1 MGKLKDKFKEKIK
14 SIFKSFPLTLIIGFL
29 FTIFLAV
36 IMDTELVDEDIIAN
50 VSIFSV
56 LFAIG
61 TFTVESIMKKKISKK
76 KLFFYILS
84 AVFAALITFLVN
96 IQNDIFG
103 IENAIF
109 VGNVFKF
116 AITYFISLLL
126 FSLFALYKMSGQK
139 FNEYVTK
146 VAVNMFKSG
155 IIYSLIA
162 SGVST
167 ILGIFCLLLLG
178 GEHYTIILRA
188 ELILF
193 GFFLM
198 PKLMYSLVDVD
209 GEVNRFFE
217 IIFKYVLDI
226 LLIIAFVVIYLY
238 IGKILILREMPVN
251 QIYRIAAALFIL
263 GVPIWTITSYFEDKK
278 IISKINRYLPIA
290 FTPFVLLQ
298 IYTIGVRILNNGLTE
313 LRYIA
318 VMLILFEII
327 YIAIYI
333 KNREKVGACA
343 LVLIAMTVI
352 SAIVPGINMFKMS
365 ELSQY
370 SILKKYD
377 STVELSSEQKAKIK
391 GAYNYLRGSDNG
403 EKYIDKALT
412 EEEKKEVA
420 NMENSYYDDIF
431 TGRQV
436 ISVNNDLDYINISG
450 YNRMYEIDDYNYSE
464 KSIDNA
470 FKNVKCE
477 NGNKSID
484 LSSIFVNGIKE
495 GNLEE
500 SIENREIIQINSDS
514 AVVLEYVYIIYNEDN
529 EIVTQYSIKGYL
541 LEK

>member
-1 MGKLKDKFKEKIK
+1 
-14 SIFKSFPLTLIIGFL
+14 
-29 FTIFLAV
+29 
-36 IMDTELVDEDIIAN
+36 
-50 VSIFSV
+50 
-56 LFAIG
+56 
-61 TFTVESIMKKKISKK
+61 
-76 KLFFYILS
+76 
-84 AVFAALITFLVN
+84 
-96 IQNDIFG
+96 
-103 IENAIF
+103 
-109 VGNVFKF
+109 
-116 AITYFISLLL
+116 
-126 FSLFALYKMSGQK
+126 
-139 FNEYVTK
+139 
-146 VAVNMFKSG
+146 
-155 IIYSLIA
+155 
-162 SGVST
+162 
-167 ILGIFCLLLLG
+167 
-178 GEHYTIILRA
+178 
-188 ELILF
+188 
-193 GFFLM
+193 
-198 PKLMYSLVDVD
+198 
-209 GEVNRFFE
+209 
-217 IIFKYVLDI
+217 
-226 LLIIAFVVIYLY
+226 
-238 IGKILILREMPVN
+238 
-251 QIYRIAAALFIL
+251 
-263 GVPIWTITSYFEDKK
+263 
-278 IISKINRYLPIA
+278 
-290 FTPFVLLQ
+290 
-298 IYTIGVRILNNGLTE
+298 
-313 LRYIA
+313 
-318 VMLILFEII
+318 
-327 YIAIYI
+327 
-333 KNREKVGACA
+333 
-343 LVLIAMTVI
+343 
-352 SAIVPGINMFKMS
+352 MS

>member
-1 MGKLKDKFKEKIK
+1 
-14 SIFKSFPLTLIIGFL
+14 
-29 FTIFLAV
+29 
-36 IMDTELVDEDIIAN
+36 
-50 VSIFSV
+50 
-56 LFAIG
+56 
-61 TFTVESIMKKKISKK
+61 
-76 KLFFYILS
+76 
-84 AVFAALITFLVN
+84 
-96 IQNDIFG
+96 
-103 IENAIF
+103 
-109 VGNVFKF
+109 
-116 AITYFISLLL
+116 
-126 FSLFALYKMSGQK
+126 
-139 FNEYVTK
+139 
-146 VAVNMFKSG
+146 
-155 IIYSLIA
+155 
-162 SGVST
+162 
-167 ILGIFCLLLLG
+167 
-178 GEHYTIILRA
+178 
-188 ELILF
+188 
-193 GFFLM
+193 
-198 PKLMYSLVDVD
+198 
-209 GEVNRFFE
+209 
-217 IIFKYVLDI
+217 
-226 LLIIAFVVIYLY
+226 
-238 IGKILILREMPVN
+238 
-251 QIYRIAAALFIL
+251 
-263 GVPIWTITSYFEDKK
+263 
-278 IISKINRYLPIA
+278 
-290 FTPFVLLQ
+290 
-298 IYTIGVRILNNGLTE
+298 
-313 LRYIA
+313 
-318 VMLILFEII
+318 
-327 YIAIYI
+327 
-333 KNREKVGACA
+333 
-343 LVLIAMTVI
+343 MTVI